1 MTRRPTVNRA
11 VAAATTTLVGPKPNR
26 SAPPAARPRPKF
38 KPGFFANALIV
49 RTKKDPV
56 TNLDLL
62 RGDVVLGP
70 PEMLGSLS
78 GPQNFEVVCWM
89 SSATYDLVTEDQKA
103 LSDLQMEIAKHAAY
117 LKGGNV
123 GVKAKIVDVSQ
134 QSFGPPQAVVDRNAP
149 VHRADDLEV
158 FVQQVTNL
166 FTDIQG
172 FDMSRMTGET
182 RLEFF
187 NRYGLLRDRVRMYR
201 ELMGQVEGSFEVLQ
215 KKMMELAE

>member
-1 MTRRPTVNRA
+1 MTRRPTVNRTVAPAA
-11 VAAATTTLVGPKPNR
+11 VVPVGPKPNR

-38 KPGFFANALIV
+38 KQNFFSNALIV
-49 RTKKDPV
+49 RSRRDPI
-56 TNLDLL
+56 TNLELM
-62 RGDVVLGP
+62 RGEVTLGSP
-70 PEMLGSLS
+70 DMLGSLA

-89 SSATYDLVTEDQKA
+89 SSATYDLVTEDQQA
-103 LSDLQMEIAKHAAY
+103 LSAMQMEIAKHAAY
-117 LKGGNV
+117 LRGGLV
-123 GVKAKIVDVSQ
+123 GVKSKLVDVSHQ
-134 QSFGPPQAVVDRNAP
+134 TFGAPAAVVDRNAP
-149 VHRADDLEV
+149 VQRADDLEV

-187 NRYGLLRDRVRMYR
+187 NRYGLLRDKVRMYR

>member
-11 VAAATTTLVGPKPNR
+11 VAPAAVKPVGPKPNR
-26 SAPPAARPRPKF
+26 AVAPAARPRPRF
-38 KPGFFANALIV
+38 KPNFFANGLIV
-49 RTKKDPV
+49 RTRRDPI
-56 TNLDLL
+56 TNMELM
-62 RGDVVLGP
+62 RGEVVLGP
-70 PEMLGSLS
+70 PEMAGSLS
-78 GPQNFEVVCWM
+78 GQQNFEVVLWM
-89 SSATYDLVTEDQKA
+89 SSATYDLVTEDQQA
-103 LSDLQMEIAKHAAY
+103 LSEIQMEIAKHAAY

-123 GVKAKIVDVSQ
+123 GVKTKVADVSQ
-134 QSFGPPQAVVDRNAP
+134 SSFGPPQAVVDRSAP
-149 VHRADDLEV
+149 VQRADDLEV
-158 FVQQVTNL
+158 FVQQVLNL

-187 NRYGLLRDRVRMYR
+187 KRYGLLRDRVRMYR

>member
-11 VAAATTTLVGPKPNR
+11 VAPAAVAHVGPKPNR

-38 KPGFFANALIV
+38 KPGFFRNALIV
-49 RTKKDPV
+49 RTQKDPIF
-56 TNLDLL
+56 NLEFL
-62 RGDVVLGP
+62 RGEVTLGP

-78 GPQNFEVVCWM
+78 GQQNFEVVCWM
-89 SSATYDLVTEDQKA
+89 SSATYDLVTEDQRA

-123 GVKAKIVDVSQ
+123 GVKSKLVDVSQ
-134 QSFGPPQAVVDRNAP
+134 RSFGAPEAVVDRHAP